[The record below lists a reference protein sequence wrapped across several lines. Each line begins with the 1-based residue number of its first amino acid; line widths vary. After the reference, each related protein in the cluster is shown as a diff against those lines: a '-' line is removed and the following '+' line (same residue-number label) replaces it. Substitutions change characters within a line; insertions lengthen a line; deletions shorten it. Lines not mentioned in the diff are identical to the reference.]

1 MRRSTRPLIIASRK
15 SLLARAQARMIG
27 ETLARVNPG
36 VTIDYLWLESEGDQ
50 LPDQPLANAGGKGLF
65 VRAVERALTEKRA
78 DLAVHSLKD
87 MPAGDAQGE
96 LVIAAVPPRAD
107 VRDCLVSR
115 SSAKSLAELP
125 AGAVVG
131 TSSPRRA
138 AQVLRLRGSLRI
150 EPIRGNID
158 TRLRKVTADAPDRG
172 PYDATLL
179 AVAGLERAGMG
190 DRAVHPIDP
199 ADVLP
204 AACQGA
210 LALQCRSDDHV
221 TLRRCLPLNDP
232 ASSAAVHAERA
243 VVAGLK
249 GDCDSPIAVLCES
262 LPAGEGAANLD
273 GPKVRKGDPLIR
285 LRARVLSPDGK
296 RCAESDI
303 TAPARLTKHA
313 VRQTLATLT
322 QQGAK
327 SILAA
332 SHTKPAKR

>member
-27 ETLARVNPG
+27 EALARVNPG
-36 VTIDYLWLESEGDQ
+36 VAVEYLWLESEGDQ
-50 LPDQPLANAGGKGLF
+50 LPDQPLAHSGGKGLF

-96 LVIAAVPPRAD
+96 LVIAAIPPRAD
-107 VRDCLVSR
+107 VRDCLITR
-115 SSAKSLAELP
+115 SPAKSLAELP

-158 TRLRKVTADAPDRG
+158 TRLRKVAGDAPDRRH
-172 PYDATLL
+172 YDATLL

-190 DRAVHPIDP
+190 EHASHPIDP
-199 ADVLP
+199 AELLP

-210 LALQCRSDDHV
+210 LALQCRADDHV
-221 TLRRCLPLNDP
+221 TLRRCLPLNDAP
-232 ASSAAVHAERA
+232 SAAAVHAERA
-243 VVAGLK
+243 VVTGLK

-262 LPAGEGAANLD
+262 LPAGEGVVNLD
-273 GPKVRKGDPLIR
+273 GPKVRKGEPLIR
-285 LRARVLSPDGK
+285 LRARVLSPDGR

-303 TAPARLTKHA
+303 TAPARLAKHA
-313 VRQTLATLT
+313 VRRTLATLA
-322 QQGAK
+322 QQGSE
-327 SILAA
+327 SILAPSLA
-332 SHTKPAKR
+332 KPAKR